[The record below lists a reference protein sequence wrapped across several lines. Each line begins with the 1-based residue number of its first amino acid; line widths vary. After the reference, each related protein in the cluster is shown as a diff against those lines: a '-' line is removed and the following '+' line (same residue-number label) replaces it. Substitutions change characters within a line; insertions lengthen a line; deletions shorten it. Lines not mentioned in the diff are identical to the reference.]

1 MRTEVVDVN
10 SAVGKLLCTPIF
22 QASGKKL
29 LAKGHQINEEDIR
42 LLGLE
47 GHERV
52 PVAILD
58 DNEIPEDQA
67 SSQIAAEAA
76 CGAMEIRLAAG
87 GRANLFATE
96 NCSFLVDEELLRHVN
111 QSGDV
116 TIATAPNFCF
126 ALAGQRVATV
136 KTAPFAVERR
146 NFEATLSLLT
156 DKGPIIQGRPIG
168 TPTVA
173 VLYTDLRSGARGRQ
187 LFEGIMKTR
196 LERFRTTAIYALS
209 CVEEEETVARALEH
223 LLRTHPTIVL
233 VASTTAPAGPSD
245 VVGRAMERVGCRI
258 ENFLA
263 PVEPGNLL
271 LLAYAEEIPVVSA
284 PGCFRS
290 PRANVVDLILPPLLA
305 RYRLSAG
312 EISSLG
318 HGGLLQ

>member
-1 MRTEVVDVN
+1 MRTEVIDVS
-10 SAVGKLLCTPIF
+10 SAVGKLLFTPIF

-47 GHERV
+47 GHSRV
-52 PVAILD
+52 SVAMLD
-58 DNEIPEDQA
+58 ENEIPEDQA
-67 SSQIAAEAA
+67 SSLIATEAA
-76 CGAMEIRLAAG
+76 CGTMEIRLAAG

-96 NCSFLVDEELLRHVN
+96 NCSLLVDEDLLKRIN
-111 QSGDV
+111 CSGNV

-126 ALAGQRVATV
+126 AQAGQRVATV
-136 KTAPFAVERR
+136 KTTPFAVERQ
-146 NFEATLSLLT
+146 NFETTLSLL
-156 DKGPIIQGRPIG
+156 KEQGPILQGRPIG

-173 VLYTDLRSGARGRQ
+173 VLYTDLRSGARSRQ

-196 LERFRTTAIYALS
+196 LDRFGTTVSYALS
-209 CVEEEETVARALEH
+209 CIEEEETVGRALEH
-223 LLRTHPTIVL
+223 LLRAKPTILL

-245 VVGRAMERVGCRI
+245 VVGQAMERVGCRI

-271 LLAYAEEIPVVSA
+271 LLAYAGEVPVVSE

-290 PRANVVDLILPPLLA
+290 PKANVVDLILPPLLA
-305 RYRLSAG
+305 RYSLSAG
-312 EISSLG
+312 EISTLG